1 MSKREW
7 RLFIEDILESIRLI
21 KNYVENMAFD
31 DFKKDRRTIDAVVRN
46 FEIIGEASKFI
57 PDDIREKY
65 ESVDWKGIVGLRN
78 RIAHEYFDIS
88 LSIVWHIVT
97 KELQILEEQMKE
109 ILKQSET

>member
-31 DFKKDRRTIDAVVRN
+31 DFKKDRKTIDAVVRN

-97 KELQILEEQMKE
+97 EELQILEEQMKE